1 MKNYRIVSLFILLFI
16 AFFAPACKTKS
27 GCEATES
34 LKPKMTKSGELKAG
48 KKRDAGL
55 FPKKMAKKM
64 NRK

>member
-1 MKNYRIVSLFILLFI
+1 MKNYRIASLFILLFI
-16 AFFAPACKTKS
+16 AFFTPACKTKS

-34 LKPKMTKSGELKAG
+34 LKPKMTKGGQLKSG

-64 NRK
+64 KK